1 MKSFGLTNA
10 LLTVTGLFILSASQ
24 ADAEGF
30 MHVSLGAAF
39 TEDAD
44 LDFVG
49 FFVIPDVEFE
59 DSVSFNI
66 GGGYWFSPVDFLDL
80 GVQGGMGYY
89 RPTVE
94 LGGGIDDL
102 EFNLIPISVLGMARI
117 PLFKSDKRPHGLI
130 QPYTGIGPNFL
141 LSVLIFDDA
150 GADIAAVGF
159 DVGFDF
165 RAGVN
170 LNVTRTFG
178 LFVEY
183 KHTEVDATLTDSS
196 DDLEIDFVTD
206 HFMVGFG
213 VHF

>member
-1 MKSFGLTNA
+1 MKPLGLTIA
-10 LLTVTGLFILSASQ
+10 LLTVTGLFSFSASQ

-66 GGGYWFSPVDFLDL
+66 GGGYWFSLVDFLDL
-80 GVQGGMGYY
+80 GVQGGVGYY

-102 EFNLIPISVLGMARI
+102 EFNLFPISVLGMARI
-117 PLFKSDKRPHGLI
+117 PLFKSDNRPHGLI

-150 GADIAAVGF
+150 GADISAVGF

-183 KHTEVDATLTDSS
+183 KRTEVDATLTDSS
-196 DDLEIDFVTD
+196 DDLKIDFVTE
-206 HFMVGFG
+206 HVMFGFG